1 MEADG
6 GLGSHGL
13 HSALKLVSCSSYV
26 SMETDIG
33 RGKHI
38 RVLNNFNS
46 YLLLSSIVALKKKKK
61 ENPIL
66 KQTLSETSGIFIKL
80 VQAPSPTVHFEIRKM
95 RMAG

>member
-13 HSALKLVSCSSYV
+13 HLALKLVSYSSYV

-33 RGKHI
+33 RGKYI

-46 YLLLSSIVALKKKKK
+46 SAFLYSCAEKK

-66 KQTLSETSGIFIKL
+66 KQTLLETSGIFIKL